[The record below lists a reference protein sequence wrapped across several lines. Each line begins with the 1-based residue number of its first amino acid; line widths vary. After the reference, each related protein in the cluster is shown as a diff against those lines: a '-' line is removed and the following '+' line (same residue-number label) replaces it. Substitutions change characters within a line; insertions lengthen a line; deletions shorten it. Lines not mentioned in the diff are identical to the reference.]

1 MRLFF
6 HGSVAKLP
14 FMKML
19 QAALLAG
26 ITLLSCSCATDT
38 GDKKEEEK
46 KPVPQGPKLVG
57 RIASIQQDKK
67 FVLIQSYGKWQV
79 AADSILTTRGP
90 NERTANLRATG
101 EKLGEFA
108 AADLQAGTVEPGDA
122 VYSQHTPKPP
132 SFSSL
137 GTVVSENPAPSTE
150 NPAAPEGDLPSP
162 PENEAESN
170 VQKNN

>member
-6 HGSVAKLP
+6 HGSVAKLSV
-14 FMKML
+14 MKIL

-26 ITLLSCSCATDT
+26 LTLLSCSCATDT

-57 RIASIQQDKK
+57 RIASIPQGRK

-79 AADSILTTRGP
+79 APDSILTTRGP

-122 VYSQHTPKPP
+122 VYSQHTPNPP

-137 GTVVSENPAPSTE
+137 GTVVQDPAALPESDSPAP
-150 NPAAPEGDLPSP
+150 PEKES
-162 PENEAESN
+162 ESN